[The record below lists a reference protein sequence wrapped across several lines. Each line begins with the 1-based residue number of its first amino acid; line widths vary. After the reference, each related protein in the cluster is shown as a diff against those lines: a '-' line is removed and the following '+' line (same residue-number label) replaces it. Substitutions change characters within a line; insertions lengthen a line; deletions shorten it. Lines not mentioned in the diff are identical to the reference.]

1 MKWISTFACIK
12 GGYVPPLERK
22 TIHTLKVELFLCC
35 HTHFSSIL
43 SAMGNTRTAG
53 LSDHAGSHIAQRKSH
68 RMNSDPAGVADGP
81 SDLSGQLYNLFNVKL
96 LKRQSRD
103 AACWATISGIIWLKR
118 IFWGMWPVDRNWV
131 SFPQVLLCVYYSVSL
146 LLLPVMCRTR
156 VQTGEQQK
164 IQSL

>member
-1 MKWISTFACIK
+1 MQSTAGSQELMKWISPLACIK

-81 SDLSGQLYNLFNVKL
+81 TDLSGQLYNLFNVKL
-96 LKRQSRD
+96 LNRQSRD
-103 AACWATISGIIWLKR
+103 AACWATISGII
-118 IFWGMWPVDRNWV
+118 WV